1 MFRPI
6 ATVLLICAALLAASP
21 SADAR
26 DRRQER
32 EEVGDTV
39 RRVERET
46 GGEVLRAEPM
56 QREGREV
63 YRLKVLTPEGRVRVV
78 QDDPNAPREQRQ
90 DDRRVREAYRE
101 PVEREPENQRDQRPP
116 PASDEDPYRQ

>member
-1 MFRPI
+1 MFRHL
-6 ATVLLICAALLAASP
+6 ATVLLIGTALLAATA
-21 SADAR
+21 ADAR
-26 DRRQER
+26 DRRHER

-78 QDDPNAPREQRQ
+78 QDDPREREQPRQ
-90 DDRRVREAYRE
+90 DDRRQREAYRE
-101 PVEREPENQRDQRPP
+101 PVDRAPVEREQRPP
-116 PASDEDPYRQ
+116 AASDQDPYRQ